1 MEKLLTDK
9 VAIVTGASRGIGRQ
23 IAMTLAQEGAYVIV
37 NYNGSKEA
45 AEAVVET
52 ITAAGG
58 QAEIWQCSVA
68 DFAAVEEMIK
78 SIHKKFGHI
87 DVLVNN
93 AGITKDNLLM
103 KMKEEEFDAVIDT
116 NLKGSFNTM
125 RHIARYMLKQK
136 SGSIVNISSVSGVL
150 GNPGQMN
157 YCASKA
163 GVIGMTKSMAR
174 ELASRGIRVNAVAPG
189 FIEDR
194 NDRSDDRCGKRSRKG
209 TDPIRTLWKNGR
221 DCKYSCISGIRK
233 SVLYHRSG
241 NLCGRRHG
249 NVNMQWHNP
258 FKYY

>member
-68 DFAAVEEMIK
+68 DFVAVEEMIK
-78 SIHKKFGHI
+78 SIYKKFGHI

-116 NLKGSFNTM
+116 NRKGSFNTM
-125 RHIARYMLKQK
+125 RH
-136 SGSIVNISSVSGVL
+136 
-150 GNPGQMN
+150 
-157 YCASKA
+157 
-163 GVIGMTKSMAR
+163 MAR
-174 ELASRGIRVNAVAPG
+174 
-189 FIEDR
+189 
-194 NDRSDDRCGKRSRKG
+194 
-209 TDPIRTLWKNGR
+209 
-221 DCKYSCISGIRK
+221 
-233 SVLYHRSG
+233 
-241 NLCGRRHG
+241 
-249 NVNMQWHNP
+249 
-258 FKYY
+258 

>member
-1 MEKLLTDK
+1 
-9 VAIVTGASRGIGRQ
+9 
-23 IAMTLAQEGAYVIV
+23 MTLAQEGAYVIV

-58 QAEIWQCSVA
+58 QAETWQCSVA

-78 SIHKKFGHI
+78 SIYKKFGHI

-125 RHIARYMLKQK
+125 RHVARYMLKQK
-136 SGSIVNISSVSGVL
+136 SGSIINISSVSGVL

-174 ELASRGIRVNAVAPG
+174 EIASRGIRVNAVAPG
-189 FIEDR
+189 FIETEMMDQMT
-194 NDRSDDRCGKRSRKG
+194 DAAKEAGKAQI
-209 TDPIRTLWKNGR
+209 PFGR
-221 DCKYSCISGIRK
+221 YGKTEEIANVVRFWHLK

-241 NLCGRRHG
+241 DLCGWRHG
-249 NVNMQWHNP
+249 DVNKENNH
-258 FKYY
+258 